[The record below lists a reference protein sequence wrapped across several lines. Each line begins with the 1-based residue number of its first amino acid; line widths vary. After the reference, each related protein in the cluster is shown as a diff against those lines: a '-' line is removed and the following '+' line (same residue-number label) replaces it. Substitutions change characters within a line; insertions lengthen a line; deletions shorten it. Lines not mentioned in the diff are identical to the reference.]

1 MGALCVVVACFC
13 NTKPSHASSVYVSSI
28 SMCCL
33 SRLINW
39 ASFSLQHRSCIM
51 RCACALSY
59 GRFGSNLRSF
69 ALCMRLVISSAPCP
83 LTCVIRHALPMLS
96 CGSCRAP
103 SAHISTPTASATRD
117 RPWVCNRAS
126 LTTPAL
132 HQSCGTSPPWA
143 PAPPPK
149 KNADR
154 HIEGQRPTCAKVNKD
169 LEEVWEGAW
178 CANGEPSK
186 GGGRS

>member
-1 MGALCVVVACFC
+1 MLPPNKTSFSSNYNTRPALRSFGLLRRVWCALCVVVACFC
-13 NTKPSHASSVYVSSI
+13 NTKSSHASSVYVSSV

-69 ALCMRLVISSAPCP
+69 ALCMWLVISSAPCP
-83 LTCVIRHALPMLS
+83 LSCVIGHALPMLS
-96 CGSCRAP
+96 CESCRVP
-103 SAHISTPTASATRD
+103 SAHISCPTASATRD
-117 RPWVCNRAS
+117 RPCACNRAS
-126 LTTPAL
+126 LTTPVL
-132 HQSCGTSPPWA
+132 LQSCGTSPPWA
-143 PAPPPK
+143 PPPQ

-154 HIEGQRPTCAKVNKD
+154 HKGQRV
-169 LEEVWEGAW
+169 
-178 CANGEPSK
+178 
-186 GGGRS
+186 RR